1 MQNYIIEKVTLHSLH
16 VAIVFTPSA
25 SKINNFQFSP
35 RFKRSFKFT
44 YMPHRSFRIC
54 LVSRFSQRKRYR
66 RTADEAVLFQVWPK
80 VKPVLSRIPPCKHS
94 THTSPSSAMRS
105 KKKSLGELKIETER
119 EFCLSFSFLL
129 NFFILSHAP
138 CKFFQLWHDGTG
150 LDLGNLAVARVSV
163 DRSFDRFLNELYR
176 LILSILY
183 FRYF

>member
-1 MQNYIIEKVTLHSLH
+1 MLIEKLAREKSEETPSFSKKKKFTQKKRGFNKLVQNYIIEKVTLHSLH

-35 RFKRSFKFT
+35 RFKRAFKFT

-105 KKKSLGELKIETER
+105 KKNPWAS
-119 EFCLSFSFLL
+119 
-129 NFFILSHAP
+129 
-138 CKFFQLWHDGTG
+138 
-150 LDLGNLAVARVSV
+150 
-163 DRSFDRFLNELYR
+163 
-176 LILSILY
+176 
-183 FRYF
+183 